1 MSFDHFIWIS
11 SLILSDL
18 QHPLRINF
26 QASRKLCDLIKAGVA
41 GIFGPVAPV
50 SSNHVQ
56 SVGKI
61 LKNPQNSDSADL
73 IDRSGD
79 GYPPPSV
86 HGDEV
91 GVQLQTVRLRHQHP
105 SAPLDAG
112 ASLCRLHQVHTQ
124 YTSRGLLWMA
134 LLIIFGAGTLAGRA
148 S

>member
-1 MSFDHFIWIS
+1 MIWIS

-50 SSNHVQ
+50 SSNHIQ

-61 LKNPQNSDSADL
+61 FKNPQISDSADL

-91 GVQLQTVRLRHQHP
+91 GVQLQTIRLRHQHP

-112 ASLCRLHQVHTQ
+112 ASLCRLHQVHNIT
-124 YTSRGLLWMA
+124 YTSRGLLLLA
-134 LLIIFGAGTLAGRA
+134 FLIIFGAGTLAGRA